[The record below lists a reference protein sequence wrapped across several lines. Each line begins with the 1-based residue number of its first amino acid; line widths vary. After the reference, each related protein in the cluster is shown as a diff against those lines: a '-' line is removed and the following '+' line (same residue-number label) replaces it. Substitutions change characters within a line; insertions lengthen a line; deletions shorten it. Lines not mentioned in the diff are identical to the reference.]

1 MNRSCSRSSLVVI
14 AVCFLALL
22 LIKTVECMASDY
34 LLTDAE
40 LDDLLAP
47 IALYPDPLL
56 AQMLPA
62 STYLSEVIDAAA
74 WIGGGGDASAIDVPN
89 WDESVKAIA
98 FYPDILNMM
107 TDNIDWTSDLGYA
120 FLYQPD
126 DVMSSI
132 QRLRWQA
139 RSLGSL
145 ESDDQETVS
154 IDGDYLEII
163 PAQPEYIY
171 VPQYNPTIIYVRRWS
186 PGMAPFMTFGRR
198 MPIGSWLSMD
208 FDWHKHHVI
217 YHGWNRPGWVNNAK
231 RYVHI
236 TNVYINKSRPHIN
249 QAWLHDA
256 SHGNPDRY
264 RTAQTGGVRGG
275 STHSSEV
282 RGRDTTLT
290 KPATAVFGPKG
301 DVRTFSNRGK
311 ESLGVSGIRPAAP
324 VTVIGKPQ
332 TTPLP
337 RSPQT
342 FSNRGKESLGA
353 GGIRSTTPITVI
365 GKPQTR
371 PSPRKIERPA
381 TPGTAIGFSQPGT
394 AHVVTQP
401 VRAPSGVFGGYRGTN
416 EATVLS
422 NRGQTSR
429 QNAGMS
435 SGTAPSSRVGR
446 VGTPAVRQ
454 SPVDKKLR

>member
-1 MNRSCSRSSLVVI
+1 
-14 AVCFLALL
+14 
-22 LIKTVECMASDY
+22 MA
-34 LLTDAE
+34 
-40 LDDLLAP
+40 
-47 IALYPDPLL
+47 
-56 AQMLPA
+56 
-62 STYLSEVIDAAA
+62 
-74 WIGGGGDASAIDVPN
+74 GDASAIDVPN

-132 QRLRWQA
+132 QRLRWQV

-290 KPATAVFGPKG
+290 KPATAVFGP
-301 DVRTFSNRGK
+301 RGRCSDLQQSRK
-311 ESLGVSGIRPAAP
+311 
-324 VTVIGKPQ
+324 GKPRRQRDSPCGTGYGYWQ
-332 TTPLP
+332 T
-337 RSPQT
+337 
-342 FSNRGKESLGA
+342 SNNTASAQPANLQQSWE
-353 GGIRSTTPITVI
+353 
-365 GKPQTR
+365 GKPRCRRDTLHDTDY
-371 PSPRKIERPA
+371 S
-381 TPGTAIGFSQPGT
+381 
-394 AHVVTQP
+394 
-401 VRAPSGVFGGYRGTN
+401 YW
-416 EATVLS
+416 
-422 NRGQTSR
+422 QTS
-429 QNAGMS
+429 NK
-435 SGTAPSSRVGR
+435 TI
-446 VGTPAVRQ
+446 PA
-454 SPVDKKLR
+454 